1 MKLNEIQDEWS
12 KDSRID
18 ETNLGGES
26 AKIPKLHSKYLNLL
40 VNAKLSVRKCEGDY
54 LRMRR
59 QKYRYY
65 RGEMTQ
71 QELEDLNWNQ
81 WQGVK
86 PIKNEMDEFLAT
98 DTDLIQL
105 QDKLEYHKTVL
116 LLLESIMKSI
126 SSRTWDVKNSIEWT
140 KFTNGMI

>member
-1 MKLNEIQDEWS
+1 MKLAEIQEMWVA
-12 KDSRID
+12 DSRID
-18 ETNLGGES
+18 ETNLGSES
-26 AKIPKLHSKYLNLL
+26 AKIPKLHAKYLNLL
-40 VNAKLSVRKCEGDY
+40 VNAKLTTRRAESEY

-59 QKYRYY
+59 LKWRYY

-71 QELEDLNWNQ
+71 IELDELNWNQ

-86 PIKNEMDEFLAT
+86 PLKNEMDEFIAT
-98 DTDLIQL
+98 DTDLISL

-116 LLLESIMKSI
+116 GMLEGILKSI
-126 SSRTWDVKNSIEWT
+126 HSRTWDIKNSIEWT